1 MPAPSPRPVTA
12 SPPHFLT
19 PSTTIRFQSPPSFSQ
34 RTATKRSSFCAS
46 RSPAPAL
53 IKTPSTASAP
63 KSFQASVLMK
73 KTQAL
78 SRVRLLTLAF
88 TARTRTAQ
96 TEAARLTLSQPSR
109 ATISSP
115 PFSPRWCATGS
126 ISALLATFPAKS
138 SVPCSTLCSPISPK
152 QARLCRPL
160 PPPCLTA
167 KPS

>member
-1 MPAPSPRPVTA
+1 MPAPSPMPVTA
-12 SPPHFLT
+12 SPPNFLT
-19 PSTTIRFQSPPSFSQ
+19 PSTTIRFKSPPSFSQ

-53 IKTPSTASAP
+53 IKTPSTVSAP
-63 KSFQASVLMK
+63 KSFQASVLIK

-96 TEAARLTLSQPSR
+96 TEAALLTLSQPSR
-109 ATISSP
+109 ATISLPPSSP
-115 PFSPRWCATGS
+115 QWCATGS

-138 SVPCSTLCSPISPK
+138 SLPCSTRYS
-152 QARLCRPL
+152 
-160 PPPCLTA
+160 PCLLYTS
-167 KPS
+167 PSPRD